1 MSPMFEFDEDRPSI
15 TGRKISS
22 NIPPTVPGY
31 EYQRRWLKWIVA
43 IYTLPVILLL
53 VLMYFFGKR

>member
-1 MSPMFEFDEDRPSI
+1 MAPMFEFDEDRPTI

-31 EYQRRWLKWIVA
+31 EYLRPWLKWIVV
-43 IYTLPVILLL
+43 IYLAPVILLL
-53 VLMYFFGKR
+53 LITLFFR